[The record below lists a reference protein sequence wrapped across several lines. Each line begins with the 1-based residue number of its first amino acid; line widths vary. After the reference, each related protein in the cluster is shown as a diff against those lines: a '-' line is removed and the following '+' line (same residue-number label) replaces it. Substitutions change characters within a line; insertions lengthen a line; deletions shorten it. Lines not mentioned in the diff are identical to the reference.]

1 MIENTLER
9 IATALEQMAAALAQ
23 PGTGTGAGAA
33 APAQP
38 VAAEAPT
45 PAAPAPEPEA
55 PAPAAPAADTAPTLD
70 TTRARFIALSTAGR
84 REELLALLAEHGAKT
99 LPDLDAAGLA
109 AVNAALDKMGAAA

>member
-23 PGTGTGAGAA
+23 PATAAAPA

-38 VAAEAPT
+38 VAAEAP
-45 PAAPAPEPEA
+45 APAHTPTAEPEA
-55 PAPAAPAADTAPTLD
+55 PAPAAPAADAAPTLD
-70 TTRARFIALSTAGR
+70 ATRARFIALSTAGR

-109 AVNAALDKMGAAA
+109 AVNAALDKMDAAA